1 MAWYKDPAYRKILLL
16 RLGEG
21 VLLIT
26 LLVAAWYVYGFTVTI
41 RDMVYQQEQELVE
54 APEQVLRELAQLNEL
69 RNSQERIQ
77 RLDDL
82 IVTRAEVG
90 VVVSTLEG
98 LATDAVVAL
107 QIPTITEV
115 VDEATAAQQES
126 VSGSFVEAEIKLIAV
141 GAPEKLV
148 QFLHAVEHAPWLL
161 AVPSWTI
168 KSSNT
173 AVPGIVPVAPAGLPS
188 GQAIIPVPDSTGL
201 LEASV
206 LLVLKEP

>member
-1 MAWYKDPAYRKILLL
+1 SLALVRVGRRVLVIGVSAE
-16 RLGEG
+16 RLSTLCEIGEAEE
-21 VLLIT
+21 VAE
-26 LLVAAWYVYGFTVTI
+26 LLVNSAG
-41 RDMVYQQEQELVE
+41 RRSGSPRGKE
-54 APEQVLRELAQLNEL
+54 ARFDELAKLNEL

-115 VDEATAAQQES
+115 VDETTVPPQER
-126 VSGSFVEAEIKLIAV
+126 VPGSFVEAEIKLIAV

-188 GQAIIPVPDSTGL
+188 GQAIIPVPASTGL